1 MLQSLAGPAI
11 ANLRVAKTWGLQN
24 GHDNPIKEI
33 IEAKKELQK
42 ADIILTKDL
51 TLKNS
56 KYVNITNDCIPL
68 HQIWFDSKRIR
79 SLSRQDNFL
88 KNDLGCNLLLKQ
100 WEILSHLLSFDNSDE
115 SAKVSFEIIIIELFF
130 SHSNDSKTVLLEQL
144 PKREFEKQKLKRN
157 FSMHYLTK
165 KWAVC
170 NVSLINNCFD

>member
-42 ADIILTKDL
+42 ADIILTRDL
-51 TLKNS
+51 TEKNS

-68 HQIWFDSKRIR
+68 HQIWFDLKRIR
-79 SLSRQDNFL
+79 SLTRQDNFL
-88 KNDLGCNLLLKQ
+88 KNDLSCNLLLKQ
-100 WEILSHLLSFDNSDE
+100 WEILSHLLSFDNIDE

-130 SHSNDSKTVLLEQL
+130 SQSNDSKTVLLEQL
-144 PKREFEKQKLKRN
+144 PKREFEKQKLLNASAYEIMTR
-157 FSMHYLTK
+157 L
-165 KWAVC
+165 
-170 NVSLINNCFD
+170 